1 MGRGQPL
8 IREANPN
15 GVRRC
20 SERFRI
26 QLGRV
31 LSDEGLR
38 SALTLADHVV
48 VVASGE
54 TERRSLPH
62 LVSHLQKQGTSVD
75 DVRIPPRNKALDVG
89 VAEKIIKS
97 IWYENPG
104 AEPDKIVLLLDV
116 DRKSPDQ
123 VVGRMKEDLASRLP
137 AEIKVRMQY
146 AHAQPHLEA
155 WYFADG
161 VNLRGYLKRDLGR
174 VDDTRPDE
182 IENPKL
188 HLKNILDEQV
198 YTARVSAEIARAGT
212 TMHHRSRLAE
222 GDA

>member
-1 MGRGQPL
+1 M
-8 IREANPN
+8 
-15 GVRRC
+15 
-20 SERFRI
+20 
-26 QLGRV
+26 
-31 LSDEGLR
+31 
-38 SALTLADHVV
+38 TLAGHVV

-54 TERRSLPH
+54 TEQRSLPH
-62 LVSHLQKQGTSVD
+62 GTSVD

-174 VDDTRPDE
+174 VDYTRPDE

-198 YTARVSAEIARAGT
+198 YTARLSEEIARALVAET
-212 TMHHRSRLAE
+212 IARRSPSFKGFLDSLLNGVEHA
-222 GDA
+222 

>member
-1 MGRGQPL
+1 M
-8 IREANPN
+8 
-15 GVRRC
+15 
-20 SERFRI
+20 
-26 QLGRV
+26 
-31 LSDEGLR
+31 
-38 SALTLADHVV
+38 TLAGHVV

-54 TERRSLPH
+54 TEQRSLPH

-198 YTARVSAEIARAGT
+198 YTARVSAEIARALAAET
-212 TMHHRSRLAE
+212 IARRSPSFKGFPDSLLNGVEHA
-222 GDA
+222 